1 MVVTMIVIIYKT
13 RTRLR
18 ILNGVLIIQD
28 AERHDMTTEEDNED
42 INGDDEDGDDEDGDD
57 SNGDGAPG
65 KWLGESKEPRRQ
77 GK

>member
-1 MVVTMIVIIYKT
+1 MVVTMIVFIS
-13 RTRLR
+13 RTRIR
-18 ILNGVLIIQD
+18 IRISSVILIIQD

-57 SNGDGAPG
+57 INGDGAPG

>member
-18 ILNGVLIIQD
+18 ILNVILIIQD
-28 AERHDMTTEEDNED
+28 AERHDMTTDEDNED
-42 INGDDEDGDDEDGDD
+42 INGDDENGDDN
-57 SNGDGAPG
+57 NGDGAPG
-65 KWLGESKEPRRQ
+65 KWQGESKEPPRQ